1 MIILGIILTVVGIL
15 MLVRPTLVWSITES
29 WKSSDATEPSNLYK
43 LSIRFGGIMCTL
55 AGVSLVIALNL

>member
-55 AGVSLVIALNL
+55 AGVCLVIALNL

>member
-1 MIILGIILTVVGIL
+1 MIILGIILIVVGIL

-29 WKSSDATEPSNLYK
+29 WKSSDGTEPSNLYK

-55 AGVSLVIALNL
+55 AGVGLVIALNL